1 MDFLIFLFN
10 LLIIIVLGAWQLY
23 QMLKQNSEDSIFEHL
38 TEFQYFNIGFTYGYL
53 KNGKLVCRIS
63 IRRRDI
69 FCLQYFAPGNGF
81 HGCNVFVDCTGKYQI
96 DTFAGTSLSEVDKI
110 KIKELVEQL
119 MIDEADYVNLQVA
132 FLADDNRLREN
143 LDGKTPEEA
152 IEICKQYEREVLG
165 FELYL

>member
-1 MDFLIFLFN
+1 MNIYTSVELPKPSIMKNDRTGIRGD
-10 LLIIIVLGAWQLY
+10 IEKYYLG
-23 QMLKQNSEDSIFEHL
+23 KTDS
-38 TEFQYFNIGFTYGYL
+38 NIGFAYGRL
-53 KNGKLVCRIS
+53 KNGKLVCHIS
-63 IRRRDI
+63 NHHRDI

-96 DTFAGTSLSEVDKI
+96 NTFANTSLSEVDKI
-110 KIKELVEQL
+110 KIKEFVEQL
-119 MIDEADYVNLQVA
+119 MIDEADYVNLQAA
-132 FLADDNRLREN
+132 FLADDNRLRKN

>member
-1 MDFLIFLFN
+1 MNIYTSVELPKPSIMKNDRTGIRGD
-10 LLIIIVLGAWQLY
+10 IEKYYLG
-23 QMLKQNSEDSIFEHL
+23 KTDS
-38 TEFQYFNIGFTYGYL
+38 NIGFAYGRL

-63 IRRRDI
+63 NRRRDI

-110 KIKELVEQL
+110 KIKEFVEQL
-119 MIDEADYVNLQVA
+119 MIDEADYVNLQAA
-132 FLADDNRLREN
+132 FLADDNRLRKN